1 MAKQNLNIGSSAN
14 DGTGDSL
21 RDGAIKLNSV
31 IDELYTNL
39 GNDTNLQINVG
50 SPSTGQFLK
59 WNGSQFAEGSLDTL
73 TADLDVGTSKIIS
86 SSNGDITL
94 MPNGTGDVKFW
105 AGGTGAALTYIDGA
119 DGKLKYS
126 NHFDTAGDLPENVA
140 HHGMFAYVS
149 GDTKA
154 RFATAAGWINIIS
167 ESSSIGLLSDVDM
180 TVGGGASDGQVL
192 KWDGTNNYWYPAND
206 ETGGGGGGG
215 TTQNLF
221 ETVNADSG
229 STVASAATDTL
240 TIAGGANISTSIA
253 GDTVTIAMTGTLGAP
268 DQNVFTVIGTD
279 NNSKTASSATTTLNF
294 VGGTGISTDVAGDNL
309 TITNDSPNVVQ
320 NVLQSLAGDSGSY
333 TANAS
338 DSTVTIA
345 GGNGITT
352 ALSSTTL
359 TITSALFMKSGQNT
373 NENGNL
379 IFSDNGGFER
389 TVSPTLGW
397 NISGSTSNGYSF
409 DGPGVSGSTWNPT
422 LYLHRGF
429 TYRFNNQSGASHP
442 FKLRVSAG
450 GADITDG
457 VSGSDEGV
465 QFYTIPMSLAAG
477 TTYKYQCGIPSHAA
491 MIGDLVIV

>member
-59 WNGSQFAEGSLDTL
+59 WNGSQFAEGALDSL
-73 TADLDVGTSKIIS
+73 TADLDVAGNKIIS
-86 SSNGDITL
+86 SASGDIVIQ
-94 MPNGTGDVKFW
+94 PNGTGDIEFW

-126 NHFDTAGDLPENVA
+126 NHFAATGDLPENVA

-149 GDTKA
+149 GDTTA
-154 RFATAAGWINIIS
+154 RVATAGGWKKLIG
-167 ESSSIGLLSDVDM
+167 EDHSIGDLGDVDL

-192 KWDGTNNYWYPAND
+192 KWDGTNSYWYPAND
-206 ETGGGGGGG
+206 ETATGGGGG

-221 ETVNADSG
+221 ETISADSG

-253 GDTVTIAMTGTLGAP
+253 GDTVTIAMTGSLGAP

-279 NNSKTASSATTTLNF
+279 VNSKTASSTSTTINF
-294 VGGTGISTDVAGDNL
+294 VGGTGIATDVAGDNL
-309 TITNDSPNVVQ
+309 TITNSSPNVVQ
-320 NVLQSLAGDSGSY
+320 NVLQGIAGDSGSY

-345 GGNGITT
+345 GGNGLTSSISSNTLT
-352 ALSSTTL
+352 MNAELYLQSGFSTTEGK
-359 TITSALFMKSGQNT
+359 T
-373 NENGNL
+373 L
-379 IFSDNGGFER
+379 IFGSNGLES
-389 TVSPTLGW
+389 VASAALGW
-397 NISGSTSNGYSF
+397 TISSNGSSAYRFS
-409 DGPGVSGSTWNPT
+409 GPGVNSSTDNPT
-422 LYLHRGF
+422 FYLYRGF
-429 TYRFNNQSGASHP
+429 TYRFNNETGASHP
-442 FKLRVSAG
+442 FKIRVSAG
-450 GADITDG
+450 GADVTDG
-457 VSGSDEGV
+457 VSGNDEDV
-465 QFYTIPMSLAAG
+465 QYYTVPMSLAAG
-477 TTYKYQCGIPSHAA
+477 TNYKYQCGIPSHAA
-491 MIGDLVIV
+491 MIGDLIIV